1 MGLNYMMN
9 DITDTRNLDNDL
21 LPNWAKDERLFNCEG
36 NLKGLFRELFLGRLL
51 GIFR

>member
-9 DITDTRNLDNDL
+9 DLANTRNLDNDL

-36 NLKGLFRELFLGRLL
+36 NYRGLLRELFIGRLL
-51 GIFR
+51 DIFR